1 MIFTVEETTLA
12 AAFDHSSRSAA
23 VMDMMARLG
32 MIDDKELRE
41 QVSRLKDK
49 LNTMNDEE
57 FMKVDFSGRRTL
69 MFFIEWTQGHSE
81 KQKRSSMTSV
91 PGALRSVP

>member
-41 QVSRLKDK
+41 QVRRLKDK
-49 LNTMNDEE
+49 LNTMNDE
-57 FMKVDFSGRRTL
+57 
-69 MFFIEWTQGHSE
+69 
-81 KQKRSSMTSV
+81 
-91 PGALRSVP
+91 

>member
-32 MIDDKELRE
+32 MIDDKELR
-41 QVSRLKDK
+41 KDK

-57 FMKVDFSGRRTL
+57 FMKVDFSVYEEDENEQMG
-69 MFFIEWTQGHSE
+69 
-81 KQKRSSMTSV
+81 
-91 PGALRSVP
+91 

>member
-23 VMDMMARLG
+23 VMDMMTVLG
-32 MIDDKELRE
+32 MIQDRELGK

-49 LNTMNDEE
+49 LKTMNDEE
-57 FMKVDFSGRRTL
+57 FMKVDFSVY
-69 MFFIEWTQGHSE
+69 EE
-81 KQKRSSMTSV
+81 DENE
-91 PGALRSVP
+91 